1 MLSGMNSVSPSAVQY
16 VGGVMQEE
24 LVESRRQQPLE
35 RQGSFGLRPAPTTE
49 PGREANGEP
58 DELDKLKSKLM
69 TAWNN
74 VKYGLYLVFEEE
86 CVGAA
91 LMFIGFRLRFL
102 YYVLVYI
109 PYLLFN
115 LYIHNLLS
123 LVKSVFL
130 WLTCWK
136 QHEKH
141 LKYPNSALSICYY
154 TNFTFKCSS
163 FCRLDCQI

>member
-1 MLSGMNSVSPSAVQY
+1 MFALKNVNTCQQSIITSFPFPFQFYVAMRSVGLELWVLSGMNSVSPSAVQY
-16 VGGVMQEE
+16 VGVVMQEE
-24 LVESRRQQPLE
+24 LVESRRPQPLE

-91 LMFIGFRLRFL
+91 LMFIGFWLRFL
-102 YYVLVYI
+102 YVCMYI
-109 PYLLFN
+109 QY
-115 LYIHNLLS
+115 YTYSLLS
-123 LVKSVFL
+123 LVKSVF
-130 WLTCWK
+130 
-136 QHEKH
+136 
-141 LKYPNSALSICYY
+141 YG
-154 TNFTFKCSS
+154 
-163 FCRLDCQI
+163 